1 MLTPALLRCRFPA
14 LSLAIVLSL
23 ALSGQSQARFFRYSA
38 KTVEVC
44 PGLLKASQIAEAN
57 ARPRSIKR
65 CWRYVKRA
73 LVAAN
78 VVDSYPDGIAAKNA
92 GRELTRHFGF
102 TKLPISDP
110 EDAPVGSI
118 LVYGGKGYGHVE
130 FRTEDGYVSDF
141 KASRPSRRPLTGVY
155 VKASST

>member
-1 MLTPALLRCRFPA
+1 MLTSALLPCRFLAIAIA
-14 LSLAIVLSL
+14 LSLAVSE
-23 ALSGQSQARFFRYSA
+23 QTQARFFRDHTA
-38 KTVEVC
+38 TVEVC
-44 PGLLKASQIAEAN
+44 PGLLKASHIAEAN
-57 ARPRSIKR
+57 AKPRSIKR

-78 VVDSYPDGIAAKNA
+78 VVDSYPEGIAAKNA

-102 TKLPISDP
+102 TRLPISNP
-110 EDAPVGSI
+110 QDAPVGAI

-155 VKASST
+155 VKPASS

>member
-1 MLTPALLRCRFPA
+1 MLTPTLLPYRFLSIVIAIA
-14 LSLAIVLSL
+14 LSLVFSE
-23 ALSGQSQARFFRYSA
+23 QSQAGFFRGRSHS
-38 KTVEVC
+38 VQVC
-44 PGLLKASQIAEAN
+44 PDLLKASHIAEAN

-73 LVAAN
+73 RVAAN
-78 VVDSYPDGIAAKNA
+78 VVDSYPGGIAAENA

-102 TKLPISDP
+102 TKLPISNP
-110 EDAPVGSI
+110 ADAPVGAI

-155 VKASST
+155 VKPASS